1 MHGLESSPARSTVG
15 RAPFHPQKWK
25 EEVSQAFSMAIWD
38 PALPP
43 RHHTCLTYYNASV
56 PLGSCDAPV
65 GVGLRVGRVCRTAPR
80 SGVTPVAGPPE
91 GGTRVTIH
99 GTNLGLAFSDMVGN
113 VEVAGVRCTPVE
125 DGYIIAEQ

>member
-1 MHGLESSPARSTVG
+1 MKPSRFLFLTLH
-15 RAPFHPQKWK
+15 
-25 EEVSQAFSMAIWD
+25 
-38 PALPP
+38 
-43 RHHTCLTYYNASV
+43 CLV
-56 PLGSCDAPV
+56 LC
-65 GVGLRVGRVCRTAPR
+65 LLQ
-80 SGVTPVAGPPE
+80 VTPVAGPPE

>member
-1 MHGLESSPARSTVG
+1 MHYDTETG
-15 RAPFHPQKWK
+15 
-25 EEVSQAFSMAIWD
+25 AIFLSG
-38 PALPP
+38 PN
-43 RHHTCLTYYNASV
+43 CLLSYNETLKISF
-56 PLGSCDAPV
+56 LT
-65 GVGLRVGRVCRTAPR
+65 LRCLVLCLLQ
-80 SGVTPVAGPPE
+80 VTPVAGPPE

>member
-1 MHGLESSPARSTVG
+1 MCIHYDTETGAIFLSGPKFLVSYNETLEISFLTLHCVDS
-15 RAPFHPQKWK
+15 
-25 EEVSQAFSMAIWD
+25 
-38 PALPP
+38 
-43 RHHTCLTYYNASV
+43 CL
-56 PLGSCDAPV
+56 LQ
-65 GVGLRVGRVCRTAPR
+65 
-80 SGVTPVAGPPE
+80 VTPVAGPPE

>member
-1 MHGLESSPARSTVG
+1 MCIHYDTETGAIFLSGPNFLLSYNETLEISFLTL
-15 RAPFHPQKWK
+15 H
-25 EEVSQAFSMAIWD
+25 
-38 PALPP
+38 
-43 RHHTCLTYYNASV
+43 CLV
-56 PLGSCDAPV
+56 LC
-65 GVGLRVGRVCRTAPR
+65 LIQ
-80 SGVTPVAGPPE
+80 VTPVAGPPE

>member
-1 MHGLESSPARSTVG
+1 MNMHYYILIGGCSDTLLFSILITVAYFSATPFFNSPLLV
-15 RAPFHPQKWK
+15 
-25 EEVSQAFSMAIWD
+25 
-38 PALPP
+38 L
-43 RHHTCLTYYNASV
+43 CL
-56 PLGSCDAPV
+56 LQ
-65 GVGLRVGRVCRTAPR
+65 
-80 SGVTPVAGPPE
+80 VTPVAGPPE